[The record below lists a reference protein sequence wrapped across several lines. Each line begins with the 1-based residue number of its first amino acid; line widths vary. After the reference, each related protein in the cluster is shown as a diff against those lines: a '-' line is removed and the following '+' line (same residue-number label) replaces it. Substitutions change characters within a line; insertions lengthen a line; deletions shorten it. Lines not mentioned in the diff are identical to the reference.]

1 LTPAVEMDGPTRS
14 GPVPTRIRVL
24 LCDDNELYRAGIRA
38 VLAQVSGVVVVAEAG
53 NVGGALEGLSS
64 VRPDVAVV
72 DAHLTGGGALA
83 VLPAAV
89 HGGARVLVVVNEPDA
104 GEATEVIRAGAAG
117 YLCRTISAAQLA
129 AAIRLISHGVTVLVG
144 PIAREMGDRAG
155 TAPELAEP
163 ATPPRIAGLTD
174 RQLEVFQLV
183 AGGLS
188 NGEIA
193 RHLHVGE
200 ATVKSH
206 VSALLRKLELR
217 DRTQLVVFAHRQ
229 A

>member
-1 LTPAVEMDGPTRS
+1 MGAAAPAG
-14 GPVPTRIRVL
+14 IRVL

-38 VLAQVSGVVVVAEAG
+38 VLAQVPGVVVVAEAAD
-53 NVGGALEGLSS
+53 VASALKGLPG

-83 VLPAAV
+83 VLPAAA
-89 HGGARVLVVVNEPDA
+89 HCGARVLVVVSEPNA
-104 GEATEVIRAGAAG
+104 CEATAVVSGGAAG

-129 AAIRLISHGVTVLVG
+129 AAVRLIFHGMTVLTG
-144 PIAREMGDRAG
+144 PVAQELGDRAG
-155 TAPELAEP
+155 AARELPEPGAPL
-163 ATPPRIAGLTD
+163 RIAGLTD

-193 RHLHVGE
+193 CRLHVGE

-206 VSALLRKLELR
+206 VSALLRKLGLR
-217 DRTQLVVFAHRQ
+217 DRTQVVVFAHRQ
-229 A
+229 P